1 MNTGGEAAEQIVRMS
16 LETGEVALKIT
27 GQAAKQLA
35 VLLYA
40 ILKDQK
46 KTKGRVRLESMCRNT
61 RDVKVFSVSRVD
73 VKTFVQK
80 AKDYRMLY
88 CAVKGRRDGMVDFLV
103 RAEDAPK
110 DNRIVERFK
119 LASVEEKKDVTVRVD
134 QARGRKQSKK
144 MPKGPIG
151 EKTPDKEEKLLKE
164 LLHGTEERGKDQNP
178 ARAKAEKSRPS
189 EPILGTQ
196 KEEHR
201 DISKNQ
207 RDGGRPSV
215 RRQLREIEAAR
226 RGQEKTTNVRIK
238 DRGTKNVQYK
248 QTKQRKSQRVR

>member
-61 RDVKVFSVSRVD
+61 RDVKVFSVSRGD

-80 AKDYRMLY
+80 AKDYGMLY
-88 CAVKGRRDGMVDFLV
+88 CAVKGRKDGMVDFLV

-110 DNRIVERFK
+110 ASRIVERFR
-119 LASVEEKKDVTVRVD
+119 LASVEEKKDVAVKVERAPD
-134 QARGRKQSKK
+134 RKRGRK
-144 MPKGPIG
+144 MPKEQER
-151 EKTPDKEEKLLKE
+151 EKAPDKEEQLLEE
-164 LLHGTEERGKDQNP
+164 LLGEPEQRGKALNP
-178 ARAKAEKSRPS
+178 ARAKAGKSRPS
-189 EPILGTQ
+189 EPISGTQ
-196 KEEHR
+196 KEGRR
-201 DISKNQ
+201 DSSEKQ
-207 RDGGRPSV
+207 REGRRPSV
-215 RRQLREIEAAR
+215 RKQLREIAAAG
-226 RGQEKTTNVRIK
+226 RGREKEGDIRKN
-238 DRGTKNVQYK
+238 DRGTPDIRHK
-248 QTKQRKSQRVR
+248 QPRRRKIQRVR

>member
-61 RDVKVFSVSRVD
+61 RDVKVFSVSRED

-80 AKDYRMLY
+80 ARDYGMLY

-110 DNRIVERFK
+110 ADRIVERFK
-119 LASVEEKKDVTVRVD
+119 LASVEEKKDVAVRVD
-134 QARGRKQSKK
+134 KAWGRKRSSK
-144 MPKGPIG
+144 MSRGPEG
-151 EKTPDKEEKLLKE
+151 EKTPDKEEQQLDKLFRE
-164 LLHGTEERGKDQNP
+164 AGERGKNSNP
-178 ARAKAEKSRPS
+178 AMARAEKSRPS
-189 EPILGTQ
+189 EPISGTQ

-226 RGQEKTTNVRIK
+226 RGQEKTANVRMK
-238 DRGTKNVQYK
+238 DRGTKHVQYK
-248 QTKQRKSQRVR
+248 QTKQRKSQKVR